1 MSDDRG
7 FGGAAVLLAFLL
19 GGAFG
24 ALATL
29 LYAPESGK
37 RARVRIRRFTDE
49 LQERALDVAEEVR
62 DRVEDAVDQG
72 REAVLSAFG
81 AGEGGLPR
89 ERGKRAQPFLLR
101 GG

>member
-1 MSDDRG
+1 MSISDDRG

-24 ALATL
+24 ALSTL

-37 RARVRIRRFTDE
+37 RTRVRIRRFTED

-72 REAVLSAFG
+72 REAVLSAFE
-81 AGEGGLPR
+81 AGKEAFQR
-89 ERGKRAQPFLLR
+89 ERDKLTTSSS
-101 GG
+101 